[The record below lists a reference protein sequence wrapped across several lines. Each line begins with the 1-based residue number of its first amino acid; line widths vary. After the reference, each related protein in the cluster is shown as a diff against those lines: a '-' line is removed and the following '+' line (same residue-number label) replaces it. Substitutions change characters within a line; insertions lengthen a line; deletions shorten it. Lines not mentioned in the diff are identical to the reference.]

1 MHWPK
6 LSEKKEKNNLRK
18 KKVKQQSWLVSRFFK
33 ESLRLGNFYSK
44 LFHTFF
50 ERRKY
55 SVLNWA

>member
-6 LSEKKEKNNLRK
+6 LSERKKKRKEKTILK

-44 LFHTFF
+44 RSHIF
-50 ERRKY
+50 
-55 SVLNWA
+55 LNKENILC